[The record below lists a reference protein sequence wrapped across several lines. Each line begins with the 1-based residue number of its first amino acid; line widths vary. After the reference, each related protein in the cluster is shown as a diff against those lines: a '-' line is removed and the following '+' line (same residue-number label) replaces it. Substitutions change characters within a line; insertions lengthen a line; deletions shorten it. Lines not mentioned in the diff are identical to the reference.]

1 VRKQVVVLG
10 SGAAGVSATLAAAKE
25 GASVTLLE
33 RAPLLGGTTAWGGG
47 GIWIP
52 ANPYAAAE
60 GSPDTVE
67 DALRY
72 LHSVGLGDRDRDL
85 AERYVRQGVRVLADV
100 ETHTPLR
107 WDTIRGFPD
116 YHAELPGGRTQGGR
130 SLEIASVT
138 VGAQM
143 VARMRPN
150 PYGALAAN
158 RREIEAGFD
167 ADEVTRRARE
177 GIVAKGVGVSAAMIQ
192 AAEGLGARVVTGQ
205 RASRLLT
212 RDDAVVGVEADGQT
226 FDGEV
231 VIATGGFERDPA
243 LVRAFLRGPMT
254 APGSP
259 PTNQGDGLRLG
270 MTAGAA
276 LGNMSEAWWA
286 PAFAVPGE
294 QVDGEPF
301 YRLMF
306 GDRAQPGGII
316 VDSRGRRY
324 ANEAAN
330 YNDFGRSMHGF
341 DPADYRFLR
350 VPSWF
355 VFDAARRARYETGPL
370 DRRNPDPAWLP
381 RGATLEQLATRIDVP
396 PSALRETVERY
407 NSHAARGVDVDFGRG
422 ASAWD
427 AYSTD
432 FASPA
437 DQLRPL
443 TEAPFYAIQ
452 VQVGCLGTKGGL
464 KIDGHG
470 RVQRADRSGVIA
482 GLYAAGNA
490 AANPFG
496 MAYPSGG
503 ATVGPAIVFG
513 WLAGE
518 AAAAATS

>member
-1 VRKQVVVLG
+1 MM
-10 SGAAGVSATLAAAKE
+10 AAAKE

-60 GSPDTVE
+60 GSPDTF
-67 DALRY
+67 DSALLY
-72 LHSVGLGDRDRDL
+72 LRSVGLGDTDSAL
-85 AERYVRQGVRVLADV
+85 AERYVHQGVRVLADV
-100 ETHTPLR
+100 EKHTPLR
-107 WDTIRGFPD
+107 WGTIRRFPD

-130 SLEIASVT
+130 TLEIYSVK
-138 VGAQM
+138 VGPDM

-150 PYGALAAN
+150 PYRSLSAN
-158 RREIEAGFD
+158 RREIEAGID
-167 ADEVTRRARE
+167 ADEIARRGRE
-177 GIVAKGVGVSAAMIQ
+177 GIVAKGAGVSAAMCLS
-192 AAEGLGARVVTGQ
+192 AEGLGARIHTGV

-212 RDDAVVGVEADGQT
+212 RDGAVIGVEADGQT
-226 FDGEV
+226 FEGQV

-270 MTAGAA
+270 MAAGAA

-286 PAFAVPGE
+286 PAYSVPGE
-294 QVDGEPF
+294 QVDGQPF

-306 GDRAQPGGII
+306 GERAQPGSII
-316 VDSRGRRY
+316 VDGRGRRY

-330 YNDFGRSMHGF
+330 YNDLGRSMHDF
-341 DPADYRFLR
+341 DPVGYSFPR

-355 VFDAARRARYETGPL
+355 IFDAERRARYSEGPL
-370 DRRNPDPAWLP
+370 GNPARDPDWLARAP
-381 RGATLEQLATRIDVP
+381 TIEVLAGQIALPPKTLRATI
-396 PSALRETVERY
+396 ERY
-407 NSHAARGVDVDFGRG
+407 NSHSARGVDEDFGRG
-422 ASAWD
+422 SYAWD
-427 AYSTD
+427 TFSTY
-432 FASPA
+432 FASTR

-452 VQVGCLGTKGGL
+452 VRVGCLGTKGGL

-470 RVQRADRSGVIA
+470 RVQRADGSGPIP

-496 MAYPSGG
+496 FAYPSGG

-518 AAAAATS
+518 AAAAAAAV